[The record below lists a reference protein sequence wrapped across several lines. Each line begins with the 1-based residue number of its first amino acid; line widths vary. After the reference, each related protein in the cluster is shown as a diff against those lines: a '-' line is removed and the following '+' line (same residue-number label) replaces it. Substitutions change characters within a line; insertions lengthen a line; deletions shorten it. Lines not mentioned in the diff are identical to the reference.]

1 MFEYLEG
8 RIARAEPTLLILDVG
23 GAGYTLHTPLGTAT
37 RLGRTGER
45 ALCYVLTVRQD
56 ELPRLLGFA
65 SVEER
70 DLAALIL
77 RVAGIGPALALAL
90 LSADT
95 PRRLLEAIQAEDV
108 AWLKRVKGVGAKT
121 AQRICLE
128 IKDKAGE
135 WLQIVGREDSAEAP
149 APDPVRTDAE
159 QALVALGFSP
169 SEAET
174 RVAKV
179 REKDESANVEAVVKA
194 ALRG

>member
-1 MFEYLEG
+1 MYDFLEG
-8 RIARAEPTLLILDVG
+8 RIARHEPTLLVLEAAGVG
-23 GAGYTLHTPLGTAT
+23 FRLQTPLGTAS
-37 RLGRTGER
+37 RLGKTGESVR
-45 ALCYVLTVRQD
+45 CYVCTVRQD
-56 ELPRLLGFA
+56 ELPKLLGFA
-65 SVEER
+65 TREER
-70 DLAALIL
+70 DLCVLML
-77 RVAGIGPALALAL
+77 RVAGIGPSLALAL

-95 PRRLLEAIQAEDV
+95 PRRLLTAIQSEDV

-128 IKDKAGE
+128 IKDRAGT
-135 WLQIVGREDSAEAP
+135 WLQALGRDSAP
-149 APDPVRTDAE
+149 AEPVDPIRTDAE

-179 REKDESANVEAVVKA
+179 REASPEAAVEDLVKA